1 MYLTAIGMGTAFILL
16 LFLIT
21 SILITRIISNKI
33 NPIPLAP
40 TLEEMQESNRKLRAA
55 AVAVAVLKNQLKEDM

>member
-21 SILITRIISNKI
+21 SILITRIISDKI
-33 NPIPLAP
+33 NPITFAP
-40 TLEEMQESNRKLRAA
+40 TLEEMQESNRKSRAA
-55 AVAVAVLKNQLKEDM
+55 AVAVAVLKNQLK